1 MISPQGC
8 ASREKA
14 MSLMKS
20 IPCYISLV
28 EIANVM
34 QCERNPPT
42 SFSTLSLN
50 RRVSVAPRYISFHSC
65 LVVDLLVCHLQKHQL
80 MRGPAFPGWAN
91 RCGHARLLL
100 RIYKKFIRPGRV

>member
-8 ASREKA
+8 ASREKPK
-14 MSLMKS
+14 SLMKS
-20 IPCYISLV
+20 IPCYISWV

-50 RRVSVAPRYISFHSC
+50 RRVSVSPRYF
-65 LVVDLLVCHLQKHQL
+65 LPFLLSSRPLSLSSTK
-80 MRGPAFPGWAN
+80 AST
-91 RCGHARLLL
+91 HA
-100 RIYKKFIRPGRV
+100 